1 MISTR
6 KLLGIFPFLSSN
18 RGKLYLSAHFLLLI
32 SCQAEVTKLQE
43 NRPDQV
49 PAEEHAQLKDKVRDL
64 ENCLHEMQEEFEEVV
79 FKLLANNL
87 SCLDLIMC
95 KIYHKKCISMYVK
108 NVREKYM

>member
-1 MISTR
+1 MNDNVKSVVCFKFLLYGGHATKNQLLELSNSTISTR
-6 KLLGIFPFLSSN
+6 KILGIFPFLSSN

-32 SCQAEVTKLQE
+32 SCQAEVTRLQE

-79 FKLLANNL
+79 LL
-87 SCLDLIMC
+87 LI
-95 KIYHKKCISMYVK
+95 
-108 NVREKYM
+108 